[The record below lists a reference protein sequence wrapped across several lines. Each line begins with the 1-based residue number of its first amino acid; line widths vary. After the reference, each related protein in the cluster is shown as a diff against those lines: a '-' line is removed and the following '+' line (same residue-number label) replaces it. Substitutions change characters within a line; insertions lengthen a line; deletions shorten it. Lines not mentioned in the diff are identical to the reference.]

1 MPGTV
6 PGAAPGVS
14 ELLSGERSSLRK
26 EVGPGEGVERG
37 RSVECG
43 GGGGGGLSIW
53 LLAEASHRRSGL
65 IAGQD
70 SGEEHRGGVGAVA

>member
-43 GGGGGGLSIW
+43 GGGG
-53 LLAEASHRRSGL
+53 
-65 IAGQD
+65 
-70 SGEEHRGGVGAVA
+70 VGCPFGC